1 MSGKSIMNKFVIR
14 NIVRMMVNCSY
25 FCVFYLMILSALDTA
40 GVGANKLPEEDISM
54 VTEVNKL
61 EDGSS
66 PGPNENKSGGAFS
79 SDVGFV
85 HAFIASF
92 SVIIV
97 SELGDKTFFIAA
109 IMAMRHP
116 RLTVFSGAIAALAL
130 MTVLSA
136 VFGMAATIIPRV
148 YTYYISTALFALFG
162 LKMLKDGY
170 YMSATEAAEEL
181 EEVQSDLRKR
191 EDELMRSLN
200 GSRRETVELVP
211 LNENTSSKGMSSPD
225 RNGGSTL
232 NGSIH
237 SLVSNNHDLPQPPHL
252 TTIRMSASAS
262 QLQTSNHHLASHH
275 LSDSSNGINR
285 NKLASSKSL
294 AVTIGEQN
302 EQRQRARSGLLAN
315 GTAAAGAIANGTV
328 AGLTD
333 ENDNTTPG
341 STGSH
346 SHSKRLEKETSA
358 AHIQDTETGVIRKNK
373 QRSALNLLMR
383 IFMQAFTMTF
393 LAEWGDRSQLTTII
407 LSARENVYGV
417 ITGGVIGHAIC
428 TGLAVIGGR
437 MIAQK
442 ISVRTV
448 TLIGGV
454 VFLLFA
460 VSALFFSPEEDPVD
474 VSP

>member
-1 MSGKSIMNKFVIR
+1 MSGKSIMNKFLLR
-14 NIVRMMVNCSY
+14 NIVRMMINCSY
-25 FCVFYLMILSALDTA
+25 ICMFYMMILCLLDTA
-40 GVGANKLPEEDISM
+40 GVGANKMPEEDISM
-54 VTEVNKL
+54 ATEVNKPDV
-61 EDGSS
+61 ESSGS
-66 PGPNENKSGGAFS
+66 PTEKKNGGFFS

-85 HAFIASF
+85 HAFVASF

-116 RLTVFSGAIAALAL
+116 RLTVFTGAIAALAL

-162 LKMLKDGY
+162 LKMLKEGY

-191 EDELMRSLN
+191 EDELMRSMN
-200 GSRRETVELVP
+200 SSRKETVELVP
-211 LNENTSSKGMSSPD
+211 LNEHDSTSKALTAPD
-225 RNGGSTL
+225 RTSGSTL

-237 SLVSNNHDLPQPPHL
+237 SLVSNHHDLPQP
-252 TTIRMSASAS
+252 IRMSASSS
-262 QLQTSNHHLASHH
+262 QLQASNHHLASHH
-275 LSDSSNGINR
+275 LSDSINNINR
-285 NKLASSKSL
+285 NKHGSSKSL
-294 AVTIGEQN
+294 AVTVFEQN
-302 EQRQRARSGLLAN
+302 EQRQRTRSGVVAN
-315 GTAAAGAIANGTV
+315 GGIGTGATINGSV
-328 AGLTD
+328 SNGLAD
-333 ENDNTTPG
+333 G
-341 STGSH
+341 SDIVTSGSIG
-346 SHSKRLEKETSA
+346 SIGQSKRLEKETSA
-358 AHIQDTETGVIRKNK
+358 TLIQDAETGVIRKNK
-373 QRSALNLLMR
+373 QQTAINLLLR

-417 ITGGVIGHAIC
+417 ILGGVIGHAIC

-460 VSALFFSPEEDPVD
+460 VSALFFSPEEEPVK

>member
-1 MSGKSIMNKFVIR
+1 MSGKSIMNKFLIR
-14 NIVRMMVNCSY
+14 NIVRLMVNCSY
-25 FCVFYLMILSALDTA
+25 FCLFYMVILCLLDTA

-54 VTEVNKL
+54 VTELNKPDV
-61 EDGSS
+61 ESSGS
-66 PGPNENKSGGAFS
+66 PTEKKNGGFFN

-85 HAFIASF
+85 HAFVASF

-162 LKMLKDGY
+162 LKMLKEGY

-191 EDELMRSLN
+191 EDELMRSMN
-200 GSRRETVELVP
+200 GNRKETVELVP
-211 LNENTSSKGMSSPD
+211 LNEHDTSSNALSSPD
-225 RNGGSTL
+225 RTGGNTL

-237 SLVSNNHDLPQPPHL
+237 SLHRDLPQAHFLPA
-252 TTIRMSASAS
+252 IRMSASAT
-262 QLQTSNHHLASHH
+262 QLQTSNHHLN
-275 LSDSSNGINR
+275 DSTSSINR
-285 NKLASSKSL
+285 SKQGGSSKSL
-294 AVTIGEQN
+294 AVTIGEQY
-302 EQRQRARSGLLAN
+302 EQRQRARSGIVAN
-315 GTAAAGAIANGTV
+315 GAVGAGTTANGTV
-328 AGLTD
+328 INGLTEEGD
-333 ENDNTTPG
+333 TTSG
-341 STGSH
+341 SIGSLGQ
-346 SHSKRLEKETSA
+346 SKRLEKETSA
-358 AHIQDTETGVIRKNK
+358 TLIQDAETGVIRKNK
-373 QRSALNLLMR
+373 QRSAMNLLLR
-383 IFMQAFTMTF
+383 ILMQAFTMTF

-417 ITGGVIGHAIC
+417 ILGGVIGHAIC

-460 VSALFFSPEEDPVD
+460 VSALFFSPEEEPVK

>member
-1 MSGKSIMNKFVIR
+1 MSGKSIMNKFVLR
-14 NIVRMMVNCSY
+14 NIVQAAVSCSY
-25 FCVFYLMILSALDTA
+25 FCVFYLMLLCLLDTA
-40 GVGANKLPEEDISM
+40 GVGANKMPEEDISM
-54 VTEVNKL
+54 VTELNNPNV
-61 EDGSS
+61 ESSGS
-66 PGPNENKSGGAFS
+66 PGEKKSSAGGGGLFS
-79 SDVGFV
+79 SDVGFM

-116 RLTVFSGAIAALAL
+116 RLTVFAGAIAALAL

-162 LKMLKDGY
+162 LKMLKEGY

-191 EDELMRSLN
+191 EDEM
-200 GSRRETVELVP
+200 EKE
-211 LNENTSSKGMSSPD
+211 
-225 RNGGSTL
+225 
-232 NGSIH
+232 
-237 SLVSNNHDLPQPPHL
+237 
-252 TTIRMSASAS
+252 ASAT
-262 QLQTSNHHLASHH
+262 L
-275 LSDSSNGINR
+275 
-285 NKLASSKSL
+285 
-294 AVTIGEQN
+294 
-302 EQRQRARSGLLAN
+302 
-315 GTAAAGAIANGTV
+315 
-328 AGLTD
+328 
-333 ENDNTTPG
+333 
-341 STGSH
+341 
-346 SHSKRLEKETSA
+346 
-358 AHIQDTETGVIRKNK
+358 IQDAETGIIRKNK
-373 QRSALNLLMR
+373 QRSAWNLLLR
-383 IFMQAFTMTF
+383 ILMQAFTMTF

-407 LSARENVYGV
+407 LAARENVYGV
-417 ITGGVIGHAIC
+417 IIGGVIGHAIC

-460 VSALFFSPEEDPVD
+460 VSALFFSPEEEPVN
-474 VSP
+474 VP